1 MGVDYKWE
9 KFFSSI
15 HYAVT
20 STELLQQRLQVVV
33 SGIDGLRRD
42 SFHRDETYER
52 FEKLMTATKMLPARG
67 NEGRLAATTSQME
80 ESEAKQ
86 WLQEAPGLFSDDG
99 HHSCLHATLFR
110 RNSRVEGRLRPGAD
124 FGIAYIWKRPG

>member
-1 MGVDYKWE
+1 MGVDYGWE

-20 STELLQQRLQVVV
+20 STELLQSLQVVV
-33 SGIDGLRRD
+33 KEIDGLRRD
-42 SFHRDETYER
+42 SFPSDKTYER
-52 FEKLMTATKMLPARG
+52 FEKLMTAAKMLPARG

-86 WLQEAPGLFSDDG
+86 WL
-99 HHSCLHATLFR
+99 
-110 RNSRVEGRLRPGAD
+110 
-124 FGIAYIWKRPG
+124 

>member
-1 MGVDYKWE
+1 MGVDYGWE

-15 HYAVT
+15 DYAVT
-20 STELLQQRLQVVV
+20 STEPLQRRLQVVV

-42 SFHRDETYER
+42 SFPSDESYAR
-52 FEKLMTATKMLPARG
+52 FEKLMTAAKMLPARG

-86 WLQEAPGLFSDDG
+86 WLQEAVAIFSDV
-99 HHSCLHATLFR
+99 AQ
-110 RNSRVEGRLRPGAD
+110 
-124 FGIAYIWKRPG
+124 AYGQERTRSTSFPTYPKTP

>member
-42 SFHRDETYER
+42 SFPSDETYAR
-52 FEKLMTATKMLPARG
+52 FEKLMTANKG
-67 NEGRLAATTSQME
+67 AT
-80 ESEAKQ
+80 
-86 WLQEAPGLFSDDG
+86 
-99 HHSCLHATLFR
+99 C
-110 RNSRVEGRLRPGAD
+110 
-124 FGIAYIWKRPG
+124 